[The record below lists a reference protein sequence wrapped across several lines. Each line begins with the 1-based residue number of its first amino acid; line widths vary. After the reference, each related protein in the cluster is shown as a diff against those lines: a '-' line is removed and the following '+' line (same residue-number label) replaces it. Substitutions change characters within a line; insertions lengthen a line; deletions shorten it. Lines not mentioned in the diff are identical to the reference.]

1 MHDGSLQTLEDV
13 IAYYD
18 RGGNHNPTL
27 DPELRP
33 LQLSSAE
40 KRDIVAFLQSLES
53 TAHGENK

>member
-1 MHDGSLQTLEDV
+1 MHDGSLQTVEHV
-13 IAYYD
+13 TAYYD

-40 KRDIVAFLQSLES
+40 KRDIVAFLQSLDGAVYREI
-53 TAHGENK
+53 K